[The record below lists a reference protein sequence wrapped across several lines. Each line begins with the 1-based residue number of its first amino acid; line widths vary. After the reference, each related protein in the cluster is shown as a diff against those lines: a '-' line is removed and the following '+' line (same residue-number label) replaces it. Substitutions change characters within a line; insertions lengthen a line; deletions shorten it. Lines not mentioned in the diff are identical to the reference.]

1 VAAQQDPLIGPDDIA
16 FRLDLTP
23 AQLKVTYS
31 ALKSMLDDFGHD
43 ERDVRDVGGLVREVL
58 AKLPAPESIRA
69 IDLSAE
75 LARRRRAT

>member
-1 VAAQQDPLIGPDDIA
+1 MATPDPALIGPDDIA

-23 AQLKVTYS
+23 AQLKVTYT

-43 ERDVRDVGGLVREVL
+43 ETDVLHVVREVL
-58 AKLPAPESIRA
+58 AKLPDAESIKA

-75 LARRRRAT
+75 LRRRRQ

>member
-43 ERDVRDVGGLVREVL
+43 ERDVGGLVREVL